1 MVLRKPLV
9 YISGVANELPPGDTV
24 EGATAT
30 TSVIAGSGLS
40 GGGSISSNVELRVSL
55 SANPSGLIFTGNALG
70 IDGSALVAASTAQAS
85 GNAALASAAT
95 RLPLTG
101 GTITGSLTV
110 SGAVNSSGLIS
121 DSVGNVRNIPP
132 NPQSSL
138 YVVQSSDDG
147 KYVSVASRVVRIP
160 SGVFTAGEVFSVY
173 NNSVGTQ
180 TISGS
185 AGTTLRQAGTTNTG
199 PRSVAA
205 YGICTVLCVGSET
218 FVITGAGL
226 T

>member
-1 MVLRKPLV
+1 MVLRKPIV

-24 EGATAT
+24 EGATTT
-30 TSVIAGSGLS
+30 TSIAAGSGLS
-40 GGGSISSNVELRVSL
+40 GGGSLSSNVQIDVNI
-55 SANPSGLIFTGNALG
+55 AAAPSGLIFVGDSLG
-70 IDGSALVAASTAQAS
+70 IDGTALAAANAAQAS
-85 GNAALASAAT
+85 GNAALVSAAA

-101 GTITGSLTV
+101 GTLSGPLTA
-110 SGAVNSSGLIS
+110 SGFLSASGTVF
-121 DSVGNVRNIPP
+121 DTAGNVRNIPA

-138 YVVQSSDDG
+138 YLVQSSDNG
-147 KYVSVASRVVRIP
+147 KYVSVASGTVRVP
-160 SGVFTAGEVFSVY
+160 SGVFTAGQVFSIY
-173 NNSVGTQ
+173 NDSAGTQ

-199 PRSVAA
+199 VRSVAA
-205 YGICTVLCVGSET
+205 YGICTALCVGSET